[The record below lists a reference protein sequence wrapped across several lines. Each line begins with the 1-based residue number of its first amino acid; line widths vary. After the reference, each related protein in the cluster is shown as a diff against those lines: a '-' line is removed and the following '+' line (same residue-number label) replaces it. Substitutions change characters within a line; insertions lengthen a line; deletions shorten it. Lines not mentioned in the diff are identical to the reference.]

1 VARSK
6 PKSSSARSPNA
17 KTIDLFGKQY
27 EFAVC
32 PAHFAALNG
41 GIGSGKSI
49 AGAVRTLYAALGSIG
64 GQPVQTPNV
73 GVVTAPTYPMLRDAS
88 IRTFFEIAGDLVT
101 DWRKSENIAV
111 LRNGSEILFRS
122 ADKPDTLRGPNLTY
136 WWGDEAAYYQ
146 SDVWRVMIGRL
157 RQYGAQGYAWVT
169 TTPKGRN
176 WLYREFIQQQRADYA
191 IFNIRTTQNPFLDR
205 AYVAGLQEAYTG
217 DFARQELEGDFV
229 AFEGLIYPE
238 FNRDMHVT
246 TDAAGQYAYY
256 LAGVDWGYANPGVIL
271 VFGVDGDGRMTLVRE
286 EYQRQRRIEE
296 WAALARS
303 LHDTFYIQ
311 TFYCD
316 PAEPDFIAAFQAAGC
331 PATQANNDVLPGIQA
346 VKNRLVTRGD
356 GRARLRLS
364 AEAVNTAVEFEQYAW
379 AENRDGVRDAPKKTN
394 DHALDALR
402 YACMGT
408 EDGSA
413 ALFAGALS
421 YDTSGTNTSH
431 Y

>member
-6 PKSSSARSPNA
+6 LKSSSAKSPNA
-17 KTIDLFGKQY
+17 KTIDLFGQQY
-27 EFAVC
+27 EFAVS

-64 GQPVQTPNV
+64 GTKVQTPNV

-176 WLYREFIQQQRADYA
+176 WLYREFVQQQRADYA

-238 FNRDMHVT
+238 FSRDTHVT
-246 TDAAGQYAYY
+246 TEAAGQYAYY

-296 WAALARS
+296 WAALARA
-303 LHDTFYIQ
+303 LYDTFRIQ

-316 PAEPDFIAAFQAAGC
+316 PAEPDFIAAFQASGC
-331 PATQANNDVLPGIQA
+331 PATQANNEVLPGIQA
-346 VKNRLVTRGD
+346 VKNRLVLRGD
-356 GRARLRLS
+356 GRPRLRLS

-379 AENRDGVRDAPKKTN
+379 MENRDGVRDAPKKTN

-402 YACMGT
+402 YACMGIEEYT
-408 EDGSA
+408 G
-413 ALFAGALS
+413 ALFAGALT
-421 YDTSGTNTSH
+421 YDTSGANASH

>member
-64 GQPVQTPNV
+64 GTKVMTPNV

-176 WLYREFIQQQRADYA
+176 WLYREFVQQQRADYA

-205 AYVAGLQEAYTG
+205 AYVTGLQEAYTG

-238 FNRDMHVT
+238 FNRDTHVT
-246 TDAAGQYAYY
+246 TEAAGQYAYY

-296 WAALARS
+296 WATLARA
-303 LHDTFYIQ
+303 LYDTFGIQ

-316 PAEPDFIAAFQAAGC
+316 PAEPDFAEALRNAGC
-331 PATQANNDVLPGIQA
+331 PAVGANNDVLPGIQA
-346 VKNRLVTRGD
+346 VKNRLVLRGD
-356 GRARLRLS
+356 GRPRLRLS

-379 AENRDGVRDAPKKTN
+379 MENRDGVRDAPKKTN

-402 YACMGT
+402 YAVMGIEEYT
-408 EDGSA
+408 G
-413 ALFAGALS
+413 ALFAGALT
-421 YDTSGTNTSH
+421 YDTSGANASH

>member
-1 VARSK
+1 MRSK
-6 PKSSSARSPNA
+6 PKSSSARSLNA
-17 KTIDLFGKQY
+17 KTIDLFGQQY
-27 EFAVC
+27 AFTVC

-49 AGAVRTLYAALGSIG
+49 AGAVRSLYAGLGSIG
-64 GQPVQTPNV
+64 GAKVQTPNV

-88 IRTFFEIAGDLVT
+88 IRTFLEITGDLVT
-101 DWRKSENIAV
+101 NWNKSENHAT
-111 LRNGSEILFRS
+111 LLNGSEILFRT
-122 ADKPDTLRGPNLTY
+122 ADDPDHLRGPNLTW
-136 WWGDEAAYYQ
+136 WWGDEGAYYHA
-146 SDVWRVMIGRL
+146 DVWRVMIGRL
-157 RQYGAQGYAWVT
+157 RQFGQQGYAWVT

-176 WLYREFIQQQRADYA
+176 WLYREFVQVTRDDYA
-191 IFNIRTTQNPFLDR
+191 IFNIKTKQNPFLAEGFVR
-205 AYVAGLQEAYTG
+205 SLEESYTG

-238 FNRDMHVT
+238 FNRDTHVIS
-246 TDAAGQYAYY
+246 DAHGQYAYY
-256 LAGVDWGYANPGVIL
+256 VAGVDWGYANPGVIL

-296 WAALARS
+296 WAALARA
-303 LHDTFYIQ
+303 LHDTFFIQ

-331 PATQANNDVLPGIQA
+331 AATQANNEVLPGIQA
-346 VKNRLVTRGD
+346 VKNRLVVRGD
-356 GRARLRLS
+356 GRPRLRLS

-379 AENRDGVRDAPKKTN
+379 MENRDGVRDAPKKTN

-402 YACMGT
+402 YACMGI
-408 EDGSA
+408 EDASG
-413 ALFAGALS
+413 ALFAGSLAH
-421 YDTSGTNTSH
+421 GTDGITGG

>member
-1 VARSK
+1 MARSK
-6 PKSSSARSPNA
+6 PKSSSAKSLNA

-27 EFAVC
+27 EFAVS

-64 GQPVQTPNV
+64 GAKVQTPNV

-176 WLYREFIQQQRADYA
+176 WLYREFVQQQRADYA

-238 FNRDMHVT
+238 FNRDTHVT
-246 TDAAGQYAYY
+246 TEAAGQYAYY

-296 WAALARS
+296 WAALARA
-303 LHDTFYIQ
+303 LYDTFRIQ

-331 PATQANNDVLPGIQA
+331 PATQANNEVLPGIQA
-346 VKNRLVTRGD
+346 VKNRLVLRGD
-356 GRARLRLS
+356 GRPRLRLS

-379 AENRDGVRDAPKKTN
+379 MENRDGVRDAPKKTN

-402 YACMGT
+402 YACMGIEEYT
-408 EDGSA
+408 G
-413 ALFAGALS
+413 ALFAGALT
-421 YDTSGTNTSH
+421 YDTSGSNTSH

>member
-1 VARSK
+1 
-6 PKSSSARSPNA
+6 
-17 KTIDLFGKQY
+17 
-27 EFAVC
+27 
-32 PAHFAALNG
+32 
-41 GIGSGKSI
+41 
-49 AGAVRTLYAALGSIG
+49 
-64 GQPVQTPNV
+64 
-73 GVVTAPTYPMLRDAS
+73 VTAPTYPMLRDAS

-176 WLYREFIQQQRADYA
+176 WLYREFVQQQRADYA

-205 AYVAGLQEAYTG
+205 AYVTGLQEAYTG

-238 FNRDMHVT
+238 FNRDTHVT
-246 TDAAGQYAYY
+246 TEAAGQYAYY
-256 LAGVDWGYANPGVIL
+256 VAGVDWGYANPGVIL

-296 WAALARS
+296 WAALARA
-303 LHDTFYIQ
+303 LYDTFRIQ

-316 PAEPDFIAAFQAAGC
+316 PAEPDFIEAFRNVGC
-331 PATQANNDVLPGIQA
+331 PATQANNEVLPGIQA
-346 VKNRLVTRGD
+346 VKNRLVLRGD
-356 GRARLRLS
+356 GRPRLRLS

-379 AENRDGVRDAPKKTN
+379 MENRDGVRDAPKKTN

-402 YACMGT
+402 YACMGIEEYT
-408 EDGSA
+408 G
-413 ALFAGALS
+413 ALFAGALT
-421 YDTSGTNTSH
+421 YDTSGANTSH

>member
-6 PKSSSARSPNA
+6 PKSSSAKSLNA
-17 KTIDLFGKQY
+17 KTIDLYGRQY
-27 EFAVC
+27 DFVVT
-32 PAHFAALNG
+32 PAHYAALNG

-49 AGAVRTLYAALGSIG
+49 AGAVRALAAARGYVG
-64 GQPVQTPNV
+64 GQKITTPNL

-88 IRTFFEIAGDLVT
+88 IRTFFEIAGDMIV
-101 DWRKSENIAV
+101 DWSKSEKIATLV
-111 LRNGSEILFRS
+111 NGSEVLFRS
-122 ADKPDTLRGPNLTY
+122 ADNPSTLRGPNVSW
-136 WWGDEAAYYQ
+136 WWGDEASYCDA
-146 SDVWRVMIGRL
+146 SVWLVMIGRL
-157 RQYGAQGYAWVT
+157 RQHGFGYAWVT
-169 TTPKGRN
+169 STPKGRN
-176 WLYREFIQQQRADYA
+176 WLYREFVQQQRAEYV
-191 IFNIRTTQNPFLDR
+191 IFNIKTAQNPFLDPQ
-205 AYVAGLQEAYTG
+205 YVAGLQEAYTG

-238 FNRDMHVT
+238 FNRDTHVT
-246 TDAAGQYAYY
+246 TEAAGQYAYY

-296 WAALARS
+296 WAALARA
-303 LHDTFYIQ
+303 LYDTFRIQ

-331 PATQANNDVLPGIQA
+331 PATQANNEVLPGIQA

-356 GRARLRLS
+356 GRPRLRLS

-379 AENRDGVRDAPKKTN
+379 MENRDGVRDAPKKTN

-402 YACMGT
+402 YACMGIEEYT
-408 EDGSA
+408 G

-421 YDTSGTNTSH
+421 YNDDGARSH

>member
-402 YACMGT
+402 YACMGIEEYT
-408 EDGSA
+408 GA
-413 ALFAGALS
+413 IFAGALS
-421 YDTSGTNTSH
+421 YDTSGSSASH